1 MKFIDLKERELPAPI
16 RVDLCIIGSG
26 PAGVTIANEFSGSN
40 IQVVII
46 EGGGFEQTPAHKALY
61 EVENA
66 GIPRTSPQDL
76 VRNRIIGGSS
86 HSWNGRCVSF
96 DSIDLETRAWVP
108 HSGWPITLTDIQPV
122 LDRSRKLLGIGP
134 NIYDSRLWRE
144 LGISPPRPRFDSAS
158 LKPQF
163 WQLSRDERHPLEP
176 TRFSRVLS
184 AMEASNIRCL
194 MHANV
199 THINT
204 SEDGAQAKSVEVR
217 TLEGRRVEVVAN
229 VFVLACGGLENAR
242 LLLASS
248 KISPQGIGNSYDL
261 VGRFLMDHPGC
272 ELGWF
277 DPFRAVPV
285 QKRFGYYLLD
295 RGCGQNVYSFGL
307 ALSPEV
313 QRKEQLLNCAAFLNE
328 RPSTHQSWSAM
339 KHLVGNFMAA
349 TKGRDTYRIS
359 KKDVSLIIKD
369 FPKLLGNAYR
379 RIVRRQGPVLKVEE
393 LTLYC
398 LVEQA
403 PDPASRVT
411 LAQKT
416 DALGM
421 PLLRIDWRIGELER
435 RSVARLNELIQ
446 LELRRTSLPEYFKN
460 FRIEDVDWR
469 SQFIDRAHP
478 SGTTRMAA
486 SPKQGVV
493 DSNCKVHGVAGLYVA
508 GSSVFPT
515 AGHGNPTL
523 MIVALAIR
531 LADWLKRHEF
541 ARADA

>member
-1 MKFIDLKERELPAPI
+1 MKFVDLKELDSPAPI
-16 RVDLCIIGSG
+16 QADLCIIGSG
-26 PAGVTIANEFSGSN
+26 PAGVTIANEFAGSSV
-40 IQVVII
+40 QVVII
-46 EGGGFEQTPAHKALY
+46 EGGGLEQTPAHQALF

-66 GIPRTSPQDL
+66 GTPRATPQDL

-86 HSWNGRCVSF
+86 HSWSGRCVSF
-96 DSIDLETRAWVP
+96 DSIDFESRAWVP
-108 HSGWPITLTDIQPV
+108 HSGWPINLADIQSV

-134 NIYDSRLWRE
+134 NIYDSQLWLE
-144 LGISPPRPRFDSAS
+144 LGISPPRPRFDTAT
-158 LKPQF
+158 LKSQF
-163 WQLSRDERHPLEP
+163 WQNSRDERNPLEP

-184 AMEASNIRCL
+184 AMGASNIRCL
-194 MHANV
+194 VHANV

-204 SEDGAQAKSVEVR
+204 SEDGAQAKSLEVR
-217 TLEGRRVEVVAN
+217 TLEGRRVEVKAN

-242 LLLASS
+242 LLLASNR
-248 KISPQGIGNSYDL
+248 ISPSGVGNSYDL

-295 RGCGQNVYSFGL
+295 HESGQNVYSFGL
-307 ALSPEV
+307 ALSPEI
-313 QRKEQLLNCAAFLNE
+313 QREEQLLNCAAFLNE

-339 KHLVGNFMAA
+339 KLLVSRFMAA
-349 TKGRDTYRIS
+349 TKGRDTHRIS
-359 KKDVSLIIKD
+359 KKDVSLVIKD

-379 RIVRRQGPVLKVEE
+379 RIVRRQGPILKVEE

-398 LVEQA
+398 LVEQT

-411 LAQKT
+411 LAQRT

-435 RSVARLNELIQ
+435 RSVVRLSELIQ
-446 LELRRTSLPEYFKN
+446 LELRRSSLPGYSRN

-493 DSNCKVHGVAGLYVA
+493 DHNCKVHGVAGLYVA

-523 MIVALAIR
+523 MIMALAIR
-531 LADWLKRHEF
+531 LADWLKRCEF
-541 ARADA
+541 ARGDA